1 MKANEFV
8 KKFGVCAAKNI
19 LHGMDDASEFTAHM
33 PGDAWDKP
41 TLIDAVGLRRLVE
54 SHELVEYM
62 GGIDKAKEQAYVLA
76 MEVDGFNP
84 AKVEK
89 AITDVEACK
98 GVL

>member
-1 MKANEFV
+1 MKANEFFKKVGIEAV
-8 KKFGVCAAKNI
+8 KSYIVAYEDHLTDELK
-19 LHGMDDASEFTAHM
+19 
-33 PGDAWDKP
+33 
-41 TLIDAVGLRRLVE
+41 RLVE

-89 AITDVEACK
+89 AITDVEGC
-98 GVL
+98 VEVSSESN